1 MTEKANHLEQEL
13 QRRGKAE
20 LDLATDRSA
29 NCLESLVFF
38 GTPRFTPSG
47 KEPYE
52 LGWGINSGKNLE
64 TIVCPLRTNYESS
77 HNLCYFTHNPAA
89 SEPITLP

>member
-29 NCLESLVFF
+29 NGLESLVFF

-47 KEPYE
+47 KEPYT
-52 LGWGINSGKNLE
+52 GWVGAL
-64 TIVCPLRTNYESS
+64 IVEKIWKHSLS
-77 HNLCYFTHNPAA
+77 AA
-89 SEPITLP
+89 DKLWV